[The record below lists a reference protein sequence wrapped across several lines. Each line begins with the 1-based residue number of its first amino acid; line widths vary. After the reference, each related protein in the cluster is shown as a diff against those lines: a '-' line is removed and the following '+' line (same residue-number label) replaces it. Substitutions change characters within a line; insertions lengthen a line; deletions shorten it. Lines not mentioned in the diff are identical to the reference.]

1 MDGAETVQIY
11 VKVEQSDTP
20 HAQLKGLKKVFLR
33 KGETQSVKIRLREA
47 DFGLYGEDGKKRVT
61 EGTCRIYIG
70 TFQPDLRSQFLK
82 GQKVEEF
89 LVQVSQTRL
98 C

>member
-1 MDGAETVQIY
+1 M
-11 VKVEQSDTP
+11 
-20 HAQLKGLKKVFLR
+20 KKVFLR
-33 KGETQSVKIRLREA
+33 RGETQSVKIWLREA

-82 GQKVEEF
+82 GQRVEEF
-89 LVQVSQTRL
+89 LVQIPETHF